1 MVRHLFAQQP
11 VIDGSGL
18 FNQSGN
24 GELLKQPP
32 TAHYGPTVV
41 SISFAPRRSGIET
54 RRTEGL
60 GLPDDLYL

>member
-24 GELLKQPP
+24 GEFLKQPP
-32 TAHYGPTVV
+32 TATLWPNS
-41 SISFAPRRSGIET
+41 SIHIV
-54 RRTEGL
+54 RTAAKW
-60 GLPDDLYL
+60 D